1 MRMQNLAFVHM
12 YTFRM
17 KSTEGFI
24 HEATRVFK
32 MVCRTPRQGRRKGG
46 GDWVVRT
53 ITVFLT
59 Q

>member
-1 MRMQNLAFVHM
+1 MRMQNLAFVRM

-32 MVCRTPRQGRRKGG
+32 MVCRTPRQGGG
-46 GDWVVRT
+46 GGGGGG
-53 ITVFLT
+53 LGG
-59 Q
+59 